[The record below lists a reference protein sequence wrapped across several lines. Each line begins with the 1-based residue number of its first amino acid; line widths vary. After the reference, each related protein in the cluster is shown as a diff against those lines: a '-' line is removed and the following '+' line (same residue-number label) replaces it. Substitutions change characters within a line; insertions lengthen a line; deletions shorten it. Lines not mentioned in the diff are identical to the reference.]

1 VRAPKKEPS
10 VARKGPDGRS
20 QLLVYMQPDLIRKL
34 KLAALALGVPSYELA
49 EKAIDEWLK
58 KNQRKIREGTAEISR
73 GSKQ

>member
-1 VRAPKKEPS
+1 
-10 VARKGPDGRS
+10 
-20 QLLVYMQPDLIRKL
+20 MQPDLIRKL